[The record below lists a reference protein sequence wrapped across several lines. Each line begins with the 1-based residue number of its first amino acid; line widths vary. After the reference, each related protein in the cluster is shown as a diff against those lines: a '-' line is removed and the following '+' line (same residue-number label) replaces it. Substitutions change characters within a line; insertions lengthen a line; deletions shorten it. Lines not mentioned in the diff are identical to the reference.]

1 MRRKL
6 LFLCLFPC
14 FFSVSTAW
22 AQYACDPGELPELSD
37 AYQLD
42 IITIK
47 PVPGRAMVPGMEVV
61 SAGGAA
67 VLMSEPSW
75 QSEERGELN
84 TGVSRRIL
92 GVAVDES
99 GDIWYMLRGNEQAS
113 RRVWCRGNLLVP
125 DPNRA
130 NDVSFLVWQASECVS
145 NGQMSKA
152 HRIIENTDGIGII
165 SEEDDGV
172 LILIYNP
179 FDPVTSD
186 HEEMYWQQDC
196 IFLFAGTQGF
206 SYEVVFN
213 VASVCEIS
221 PSGEYF
227 AVGAD
232 GTGVSRGPVYVVD
245 TETCV
250 KYRYD
255 LPGTGV
261 GATFNWFDDDF
272 FLVQSVGPRPVLE
285 DWYLGN
291 QPWINYSYM
300 TEAEGAPEN
309 VVLIHGNRAW
319 MILPEDRCYNYRMSS
334 NYGVCEEGILFDV
347 VASPNV
353 IPSLAGIESYS
364 DFSEW
369 IDSTGGQ
376 SAAFPQFEFLIDVDT
391 RNMSVSCSRTH
402 PLDE

>member
-1 MRRKL
+1 MCRKF

-14 FFSVSTAW
+14 FFSVSTVW

-37 AYQLD
+37 TYQLD
-42 IITIK
+42 LITIK

-61 SAGGAA
+61 SAGGAVA
-67 VLMSEPSW
+67 LMCEPSRE
-75 QSEERGELN
+75 SDECGELEPL
-84 TGVSRRIL
+84 VSRRIL
-92 GVAVDES
+92 GVAVDQY
-99 GDIWYMLRGNEQAS
+99 GDIWYMLRGNEDAY
-113 RRVWCRGNLLVP
+113 RRVWCRGNSFVP

-130 NDVSFLVWQASECVS
+130 NDVSFLVWQASESVS

-152 HRIIENTDGIGII
+152 RRIIENTDGIGII
-165 SEEDDGV
+165 SEENDEV

-186 HEEMYWQQDC
+186 HEEMYRQQDC

-213 VASVCEIS
+213 EACAHELS
-221 PSGEYF
+221 PSGKYF

-232 GTGVSRGPVYVVD
+232 GTGTIRGPVFLVD

-255 LPGTGV
+255 IPGAGTGYNS
-261 GATFNWFDDDF
+261 NWFGDDF
-272 FLVQSVGPRPVLE
+272 LLVQSIDPSPMLE
-285 DWYLGN
+285 SWSLGN

-300 TEAEGAPEN
+300 TEAEGAPKS

-319 MILPEDRCYNYRMSS
+319 MILREDRCYNYRMS
-334 NYGVCEEGILFDV
+334 NEYGAYENGIYFHV
-347 VASPNV
+347 TASPNV
-353 IPSLAGIESYS
+353 IPSLAGIESFS
-364 DFSEW
+364 DFSQW
-369 IDSTGGQ
+369 IDSMGGQ
-376 SAAFPQFEFLIDVDT
+376 SVAFPQFEFRIDVDT

-402 PLDE
+402 PLAE